1 MFTNQ
6 NFTIFR
12 QCIIC
17 LALVITVSSGCYA
30 FADFIDYRITALILF
45 LIVSITAVLFDIIPV
60 LLTAFLS
67 GLLLNFF
74 FIKPL
79 FTLHIKSTEDVLLF
93 FIYLII
99 ALVNT
104 VLTFKIKKAETKAR
118 DKEERE
124 KTIKLYDTLLNSLSH
139 ELRTPI
145 AIIIGAVDALKA
157 VEVKLSVSSQI
168 ELFEEIDKASV
179 RLNTQ
184 VDNLLNMSR
193 LETGMLLLKRDW
205 CDLNELIYGLIQKA
219 IPLKTK
225 QVIHFNS
232 NEKLPLFKL
241 DAGLIIQI
249 IQNLL
254 SNAILYTPENTKI
267 TIEVAYLNDSC
278 IITISDNGA
287 GFPET
292 EIDYIFD
299 KFYRVSNT
307 KTGGSGL
314 GLSIVKG
321 FVEAHDGTIT
331 ASNVVPNGAS
341 FTIYI
346 PAETSFLKNLKNE

>member
-1 MFTNQ
+1 MLKNQ
-6 NFTIFR
+6 NLTLFR

-17 LALVITVSSGCYA
+17 FSLVIVVSIGCYDL
-30 FADFIDYRITALILF
+30 ADFIDYRITALLLF

-67 GLLLNFF
+67 GLILNFF

-99 ALVNT
+99 ALVNA

-145 AIIIGAVDALKA
+145 AIIIGSVDALKA
-157 VEVKLSVSSQI
+157 VEVKLSVSSQM

-193 LETGMLLLKRDW
+193 LETGILQLKRDW
-205 CDLNELIYGLIQKA
+205 CDLNELIYSLIQKS
-219 IPLKTK
+219 IPLKTN
-225 QVIHFNS
+225 QVIDFNPD
-232 NEKLPLFKL
+232 EKMPLFKL
-241 DAGLIIQI
+241 DVGLIEQI
-249 IQNLL
+249 IQNLVT
-254 SNAILYTPENTKI
+254 NAILYTPENTIIKI
-267 TIEVAYLNDSC
+267 EASNLIDSC
-278 IITISDNGA
+278 IITISDTGF
-287 GFPET
+287 GFPAT
-292 EIDYIFD
+292 EIRYIFD

-321 FVEAHDGTIT
+321 FVEAHNGSIV
-331 ASNVVPNGAS
+331 ARNIEPNGAS
-341 FTIYI
+341 FTICI